1 MSLEIEKNCIDP
13 SQVNSRNLAPHAN
26 LISLLNSGCLNADS
40 CATTL
45 TTTIAPSHQETLKLN
60 KILGNNFST
69 QQFNTLLSTHN
80 FVISDAQLLDS
91 QSKMPISSTSPI
103 TLPNQSEY
111 LPMKLE
117 KIDNNN
123 NKVLETSENMKVKNS
138 INECMNNILNVQTG
152 DQNYNHQNPTNTKKR
167 SHSKNGHSTILN
179 LLSPTNSNKDSS
191 TDTNF
196 HLESGVNQLGGSFV
210 NGRPLPDE
218 IRKLIVDMAQQGT
231 RPCDISKRLKVS
243 HGCVSKI
250 LSKFNS
256 TGSIK
261 PGLIGGSKP
270 KVATPS
276 VIESITTFKNKNPN
290 MFAWEIREKLIKDG
304 ICTNEKA
311 PSVSSI
317 NRIVRSKQRTPCGKT
332 GSPNSSYH
340 LSSSEIN
347 GYQITTDSKTDE
359 RNLKYNDNSNHD
371 HTSRSNSTSSNDSSN
386 HCLNQN
392 TNIRRQLNNVSI
404 HKLRMDNNE
413 NSAFNPTGGN
423 QNLFRRGNN
432 SNHLASHLNS
442 AYNVFNNSNA
452 HVNSFSSNNS
462 SNNSNHADTN
472 NENSN
477 CINNENSLKGENG
490 RSANLSSF
498 ISSATGAMHAANSQA
513 HEFHYL
519 AQNQN
524 TSNGHQ
530 NLHINFNNSFLQ
542 QNKRFKYEN
551 TENRAASQNSPN
563 HGFSPL
569 AASNTNSLASNNSV
583 YQSYIQQQSDQMQLQ
598 SSNLNL
604 LHNSHQDHHP
614 AYHHQISKSQN
625 SIQITNIPVVLT
637 HETAEFLAKF
647 SAAAQGDNI
656 NCSEYIEP
664 SSILVPSYFYNEKNN
679 WYHEQ
684 EIRHNVNNHSSN
696 HPTTASQLQQMTQN
710 NTADQLN
717 YMRHVNFFNSQT
729 HNSNLVHNSN
739 VLNDDERRYE
749 NDDFS
754 EEDITQNETHANGAP
769 VSNNLNYVKRSNI
782 LQFQNDGGSSSTFAE
797 LQPVFNQS
805 LPSIDTL
812 GNKGGH
818 HELQYIVYNDLVYQ
832 NE

>member
-413 NSAFNPTGGN
+413 NSAFNPTG
-423 QNLFRRGNN
+423 
-432 SNHLASHLNS
+432 A
-442 AYNVFNNSNA
+442 
-452 HVNSFSSNNS
+452 
-462 SNNSNHADTN
+462 
-472 NENSN
+472 
-477 CINNENSLKGENG
+477 
-490 RSANLSSF
+490 
-498 ISSATGAMHAANSQA
+498 
-513 HEFHYL
+513 
-519 AQNQN
+519 
-524 TSNGHQ
+524 
-530 NLHINFNNSFLQ
+530 
-542 QNKRFKYEN
+542 
-551 TENRAASQNSPN
+551 QNSPN

-812 GNKGGH
+812 GNKGKLFLLIKILSSLFLSVFYNFDVISGGH

>member
-413 NSAFNPTGGN
+413 NSAFNPTG
-423 QNLFRRGNN
+423 
-432 SNHLASHLNS
+432 A
-442 AYNVFNNSNA
+442 
-452 HVNSFSSNNS
+452 
-462 SNNSNHADTN
+462 
-472 NENSN
+472 
-477 CINNENSLKGENG
+477 
-490 RSANLSSF
+490 
-498 ISSATGAMHAANSQA
+498 
-513 HEFHYL
+513 
-519 AQNQN
+519 
-524 TSNGHQ
+524 
-530 NLHINFNNSFLQ
+530 
-542 QNKRFKYEN
+542 
-551 TENRAASQNSPN
+551 QNSPN